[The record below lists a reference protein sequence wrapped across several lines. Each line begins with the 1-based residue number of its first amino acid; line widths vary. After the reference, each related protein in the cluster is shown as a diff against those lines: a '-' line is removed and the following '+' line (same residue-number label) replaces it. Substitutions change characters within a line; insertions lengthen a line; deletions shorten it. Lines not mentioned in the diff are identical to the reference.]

1 MPRIAFSKISG
12 CLFLCLTLLAA
23 GCATTSAAA
32 RPGKDDFA
40 VRRGKIFRGSKDWT
54 LRAVL
59 VPGLCEKG
67 GPVDMAAVARLAD
80 VGGNT
85 LAMDLCG
92 LSADGG
98 TLDPKAVE
106 TVALYAEE
114 CKDTW
119 MGFMVRVLA
128 GVPDDPAVRA
138 KAVVTAA
145 KALRGEGKAV
155 YWIDGPDAAAL
166 AKKFKKAA
174 PNLIVAA
181 PGNADILTADAAPE
195 KTGGQPVM
203 VVEIRPEDI
212 RPETHFVVAHSD
224 AVYTALDQAFA
235 DPVESSPWTP
245 DNSVLSEAERAE
257 GFISLFDGKTLDGWW
272 LRSPDVQSFE
282 VRDGCIE
289 WVRKGSDAMF
299 TRDRYENFILRFEWK
314 IEKGGNNGVWLRAPR
329 AVRSS
334 KIGFEFQIMGDSD
347 IPEPTADSTGSVYR
361 VLPAKALAARPEGA
375 WNEVEIILNGPHYQ
389 ATLNGVQI
397 QDVNFDE
404 HPELAWR
411 LRKGFICISD
421 HGSPAWFRNLRV
433 KKL

>member
-1 MPRIAFSKISG
+1 MTHIPFSKISG
-12 CLFLCLTLLAA
+12 CLFLCLTLFAA
-23 GCATTSAAA
+23 GCATTAAA
-32 RPGKDDFA
+32 RPGKDDFS

-54 LRAVL
+54 LRAVH

-67 GPVDMAAVARLAD
+67 GPVDMAAIARLAD

-85 LAMDLCG
+85 LSMDLCG

-98 TLDPKAVE
+98 ALDQKAVE

-138 KAVVTAA
+138 RAVVTAA
-145 KALRGEGKAV
+145 KALQGEGRAV

-181 PGNADILTADAAPE
+181 PGNADILTADAAPA
-195 KTGGQPVM
+195 KAGGQPVM
-203 VVEIRPEDI
+203 AVNLRPEDI
-212 RPETHFVVAHSD
+212 RPETHFVVTHSD
-224 AVYTALDQAFA
+224 TVYAALDKAFA
-235 DPVESSPWTP
+235 DPAESAPWTP
-245 DNSVLSEAERAE
+245 DNGVLSEAERAE
-257 GFISLFDGKTLDGWW
+257 GFISLFDGKSLDGWW

-289 WVRKGSDAMF
+289 WVRKGSGAMF
-299 TRDRYENFILRFEWK
+299 TRDRYDNFILRFEWK
-314 IEKGGNNGVWLRAPR
+314 IGKGGNNGVWLRAPR
-329 AVRSS
+329 AARSS

-347 IPEPTADSTGSVYR
+347 IPGPTKDSTGSVYR
-361 VLPAKALAARPEGA
+361 VIPAKALAARPEGE
-375 WNEVEIILNGPHYQ
+375 WNEVEIMLNGPHYQ

-411 LRKGFICISD
+411 LRGGFICISD
-421 HGSPAWFRNLRV
+421 HGSPAWFRNLRI

>member
-1 MPRIAFSKISG
+1 MPRIALSKISG

-23 GCATTSAAA
+23 GCATTAAV

-54 LRAVL
+54 LRVVH

-67 GPVDMAAVARLAD
+67 GPVDMAAIARLAD

-85 LAMDLCG
+85 LSMDLCG
-92 LSADGG
+92 LSADGAS
-98 TLDPKAVE
+98 LDPKAVE

-181 PGNADILTADAAPE
+181 PGNADILTADAAPA
-195 KTGGQPVM
+195 KAGGQPVM
-203 VVEIRPEDI
+203 VVDIRPEDI
-212 RPETHFVVAHSD
+212 RPETHFVVTHSD
-224 AVYTALDQAFA
+224 AVYAALDKAFA
-235 DPVESSPWTP
+235 DPLETAPWTP

-257 GFISLFDGKTLDGWW
+257 GFISLFDGKSLDGWW

-282 VRDGCIE
+282 VKDGNIE

-299 TRDRYENFILRFEWK
+299 TRDRYDNFILRFEWK

-347 IPEPTADSTGSVYR
+347 IAEPTADSTGSVYR
-361 VLPAKALAARPEGA
+361 VIPAKALAARPEGE
-375 WNEVEIILNGPHYQ
+375 WNEVEIMLNGPHYQ

-421 HGSPAWFRNLRV
+421 HGSPAWFRNIRV

>member
-23 GCATTSAAA
+23 GCATTAAA
-32 RPGKDDFA
+32 RPGKDDFS

-128 GVPDDPAVRA
+128 GVPEDPAVRA

-195 KTGGQPVM
+195 KKSGQPVM

-212 RPETHFVVAHSD
+212 RPETHFVVTHSD
-224 AVYTALDQAFA
+224 TVYAALDQAFA
-235 DPVESSPWTP
+235 DPLETAPWTP

-361 VLPAKALAARPEGA
+361 VIPAKALAARPEGE
-375 WNEVEIILNGPHYQ
+375 WNEVEIMLNGPHYQ